1 MDDIVWLM
9 SQEIG
14 PLRRYAT
21 ALTNDPVRADDLVQD
36 TLERAMRKRRQWRG
50 KGSLRSWLFRIL
62 YRQFLNG
69 ISARNRQPEL
79 LAANDEM
86 PTGAADAT
94 QDDRMVCSE
103 ISEAM
108 QRLPQGQRAALVL
121 TVVEGLAYDE
131 AADVLDIPVGTL
143 RSRLSRARETLRHIY
158 QPVAR
163 AGIKRVK

>member
-21 ALTNDPVRADDLVQD
+21 ALTNDPHLADDLVQD
-36 TLERAMRKRRQWRG
+36 TLERAMRKRRQWGG

-69 ISARNRQPEL
+69 RTARSRRPEL

-86 PTGAADAT
+86 PQGVTGAA
-94 QDDRMVCSE
+94 QEDRMACSE

-108 QRLPQGQRAALVL
+108 QRLPQDQRAALVL

-131 AADVLDIPVGTL
+131 AAQVLDIPVGTL
-143 RSRLSRARETLRHIY
+143 RSRLSRAREALRHIY
-158 QPVAR
+158 RPATE